1 VDSSVATNK
10 TDRLGRR
17 TGPRRRYR
25 AAEKLR
31 IVEETRAPGASVAD
45 VAREHGINANI
56 VFGWRRLAQR
66 GLLSA
71 PGADSAAL
79 LPVKVESP
87 TLLPTVKT
95 PPREAGTRER
105 GMIEIEFSGGIRVRL
120 HGAVDALLL
129 KRVLKTLRR

>member
-1 VDSSVATNK
+1 MDTSVANK

-17 TGPRRRYR
+17 TGPRRRYSL
-25 AAEKLR
+25 AEKEQ
-31 IVEETRAPGASVAD
+31 IIEETRAPGASVAD
-45 VAREHGINANI
+45 VARAHGVNANI

-66 GLLSA
+66 GLLRTESVHGA
-71 PGADSAAL
+71 PL

-87 TLLPTVKT
+87 TLLPRVKAMASDST
-95 PPREAGTRER
+95 TCER

-120 HGAVDALLL
+120 HGSVDAVLL